1 MLILFGTNTKE
12 LARVPLSLQC
22 PQCGERGGL
31 ELYVLT
37 KNFTMFFVSALPV
50 EKMGIVGCN
59 ACQATF
65 VKQEMSARMLEETN
79 VLMNRHQLPWY
90 NYMPGIIV
98 VIATFSA
105 LLLIFTS

>member
-1 MLILFGTNTKE
+1 MLILFGIKTKE
-12 LARVPLSLQC
+12 LARVPLSLHC

-37 KNFTMFFVSALPV
+37 KNFTMFFVPAFPV

-65 VKQEMSARMLEETN
+65 VRKEMPPDMLEETG
-79 VLMNRHQLPWY
+79 VLLNRYQLPWY
-90 NYMPGIIV
+90 NYMPGVIV

-105 LLLIFTS
+105 LLLMFTS